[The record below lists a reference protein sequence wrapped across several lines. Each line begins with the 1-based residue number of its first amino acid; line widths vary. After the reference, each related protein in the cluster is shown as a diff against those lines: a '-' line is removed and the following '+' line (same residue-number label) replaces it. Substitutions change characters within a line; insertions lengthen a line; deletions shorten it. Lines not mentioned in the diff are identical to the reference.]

1 MSYLK
6 PLFRGEAKC
15 ETIAMNMIFNSHVN
29 LTHFHTKGFTLSL
42 TSKYRVFG
50 TGNSLFNWWNKSL
63 LPSILCEVA
72 PVPSHNI
79 QTLHFFH
86 FIKGAW
92 KDEIYLYRREV
103 KKNLQKHLIIN
114 LPSSFSEILMAAY
127 LKKEH
132 IKMSARSTCKK
143 DQKTKRN
150 VINLWCCLLRRI
162 VLTSSFLV
170 EAWTWKCHQCLS
182 QVICKACS
190 PHFSPKIQKTR
201 PLLHY
206 GFINK

>member
-1 MSYLK
+1 MGHFWVAWSLCFKARLSAKALIWKYFLILMQIK
-6 PLFRGEAKC
+6 P
-15 ETIAMNMIFNSHVN
+15 IFTPKVLHWA
-29 LTHFHTKGFTLSL
+29 SL
-42 TSKYRVFG
+42 R
-50 TGNSLFNWWNKSL
+50 TGNSLFNWWNESL

-79 QTLHFFH
+79 QPLHFFH

-92 KDEIYLYRREV
+92 KDEIYSYRWEV
-103 KKNLQKHLIIN
+103 KKKSLQKHLIIN

-132 IKMSARSTCKK
+132 IKMSATSTCKK

-150 VINLWCCLLRRI
+150 VINWWCCLLRRI

-170 EAWTWKCHQCLS
+170 EAWTWKCHQCRS
-182 QVICKACS
+182 QVIGKACS
-190 PHFSPKIQKTR
+190 PHFSPKFKKQG
-201 PLLHY
+201 HCY
-206 GFINK
+206 NKVL

>member
-1 MSYLK
+1 MRNHK
-6 PLFRGEAKC
+6 HEKDFLFWCK
-15 ETIAMNMIFNSHVN
+15 FNSFSHQR
-29 LTHFHTKGFTLSL
+29 FTPSF
-42 TSKYRVFG
+42 TSKDIVSG

-63 LPSILCEVA
+63 LSSILCEVA
-72 PVPSHNI
+72 PVPSHDI

-92 KDEIYLYRREV
+92 KDEIYLYRREW
-103 KKNLQKHLIIN
+103 KKSLQKHLIIN

-127 LKKEH
+127 LKKEY

-150 VINLWCCLLRRI
+150 VINLWCCLLHCM
-162 VLTSSFLV
+162 VLTSSFSV

-182 QVICKACS
+182 QVIGKVCS

-201 PLLHY
+201 PLLQ
-206 GFINK
+206 